1 MFFFSFSER
10 HKELLNPLSGLRRLR
25 SFPTQNRC
33 ICEHSV
39 VTMHFTHIGIYV
51 TRIFTREKGGRGIR
65 PTTCATVMIRFLW
78 DRVTWWYYN
87 RNRDTH
93 CSQSADRVSRQPCH
107 STLVKMNS
115 RWIDSF
121 SPCFFGKPKA
131 LKDALNQSA
140 RRFCSTRFTWQ
151 SSECRWTFVWG
162 EYRSVTWY
170 KHCLALMKDTR
181 GAWCDRLVCWRL

>member
-1 MFFFSFSER
+1 M
-10 HKELLNPLSGLRRLR
+10 
-25 SFPTQNRC
+25 
-33 ICEHSV
+33 
-39 VTMHFTHIGIYV
+39 HIGIYV
-51 TRIFTREKGGRGIR
+51 THIFTREKGGRGIR

-93 CSQSADRVSRQPCH
+93 CSQSEDRVSRQQCH
-107 STLVKMNS
+107 STVVKLNS
-115 RWIDSF
+115 SWIDSF

-170 KHCLALMKDTR
+170 KHCLALMKATR
-181 GAWCDRLVCWRL
+181 GAIDQFVDIHQVSLATFHSRLTGDQIENLWPSILNSVNPKSWFN